1 MKFIDTTDYS
11 LGSFGNPTQLDVLT
25 LEAYMLA
32 PSDEVLRQQIRTTTG
47 IEFANRHRDLLPGD
61 FFRDLCQESL
71 NAKPLQMVQ
80 EQSLAPFARG
90 VIAGTILNHAVGA
103 TLEGLKGNSVS
114 YAVSELSRRFGYGYS
129 RATIH
134 NLWREFKTVS
144 HYWAAYVSAAIFNSP
159 GARPFPC
166 TVNSLATRFAS
177 LVNLPAP
184 GDLRKREFFLANAFD
199 SIAVSSS
206 RPCLAGP
213 QSSSFLNH
221 FRKDAGF
228 LSRIDH
234 PGSAGIIRRPT
245 GWCSNARKIYSPTP
259 GPRGHGMEQE
269 HAL

>member
-1 MKFIDTTDYS
+1 MKFIDTADYS
-11 LGSFGNPTQLDVLT
+11 LGSFGSPTQLDVLA

-61 FFRDLCQESL
+61 FFRDLCQSTL

-80 EQSLAPFARG
+80 EETLAPFAGG

-144 HYWAAYVSAAIFNSP
+144 HYWAAYVSAGIFNSP
-159 GARPFPC
+159 GAPPFPC
-166 TVNSLATRFAS
+166 TVDSLAQ
-177 LVNLPAP
+177 
-184 GDLRKREFFLANAFD
+184 FLATADAFRELGQSTRAWKSPETRILPRECVRLD
-199 SIAVSSS
+199 CSFELPTLPG
-206 RPCLAGP
+206 RPPIFFFPKSL
-213 QSSSFLNH
+213 
-221 FRKDAGF
+221 
-228 LSRIDH
+228 
-234 PGSAGIIRRPT
+234 
-245 GWCSNARKIYSPTP
+245 
-259 GPRGHGMEQE
+259 
-269 HAL
+269 